1 MFLIKIDIQQRKKYS
16 LGYFPSV
23 INDQNGVLLSI
34 SFKWVYLERLWKNLY
49 IFLDINFVAVMKH

>member
-49 IFLDINFVAVMKH
+49 IF